1 MLNLMTRGLG
11 YFYLGERVKGLVVFF
26 VLGFAQVV
34 LPVMLGGKP
43 AVVNAVSL
51 AAIALAFAMGIDA
64 YRIGRRSFEAQI
76 AGMDLH
82 AEAPPSRLPVVVP
95 LIAGG
100 IVIGLLVLIIA
111 AGMVAAALGAGQ
123 A

>member
-11 YFYLGERVKGLVVFF
+11 YFYLGERVKGLVVF
-26 VLGFAQVV
+26 VGVGLAQM
-34 LPVMLGGKP
+34 LIPMMLGGAQTMVK
-43 AVVNAVSL
+43 AVSL
-51 AAIALAFAMGIDA
+51 VALLLSVAMAIDA

-82 AEAPPSRLPVVVP
+82 AEAPPSRLPVAVP

-111 AGMVAAALGAGQ
+111 AGMVAAALGGGRA
-123 A
+123 